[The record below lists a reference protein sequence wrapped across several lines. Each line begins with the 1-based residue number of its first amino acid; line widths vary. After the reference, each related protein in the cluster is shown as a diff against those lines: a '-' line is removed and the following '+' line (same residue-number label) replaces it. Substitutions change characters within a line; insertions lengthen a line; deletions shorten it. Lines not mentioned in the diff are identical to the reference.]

1 MSQKNVDKDSAQTF
15 IEQTP
20 DAKCAQTEANTPI
33 LSHLSLRCFSSFRVS
48 ELKAL
53 GREGGGCLRL
63 SRCPRTRHCLL
74 KGHDASGDATAKGP
88 D

>member
-53 GREGGGCLRL
+53 GREGGA
-63 SRCPRTRHCLL
+63 
-74 KGHDASGDATAKGP
+74 ASAYLAALGRGIAF
-88 D
+88 